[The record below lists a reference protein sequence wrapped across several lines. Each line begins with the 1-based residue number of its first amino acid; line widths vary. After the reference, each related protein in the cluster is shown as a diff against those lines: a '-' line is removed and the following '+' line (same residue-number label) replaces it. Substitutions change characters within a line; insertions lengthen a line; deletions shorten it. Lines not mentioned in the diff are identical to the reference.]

1 MTLAVAL
8 PNWVGDAVMATPAL
22 RALRGRFPAERI
34 VGVARPSVRQ
44 TLDPNPWID
53 AYIDVGKSTADLR
66 RAAAALRR
74 EKAEAGLLMPNS
86 FRSAL
91 LFWMGKVRRRVG
103 YDRGGRGILLTDTV
117 QPLREQGRF
126 VPTPMITYYGALA
139 GLLGA
144 DPSDV
149 RMELFTTD
157 ADEAAAAAAYAKA
170 GVDPAQT
177 LLLCPGY
184 AFGPSK
190 GWPAE
195 HWAALAAAAKERFG
209 LTSAILCGPAEAPVA
224 QAILALATGVV
235 TLHDKGVS
243 LGAARAV
250 VRQARAMVAVDS
262 GLRHYAAAFNKPVV
276 ALFGPTDIRWTETW
290 HRKEV
295 RLHAVPPC
303 GPCQEPV
310 CPTGTSECMW
320 KILPDE
326 AVAALGEAL
335 QRSGGAE

>member
-22 RALRGRFPAERI
+22 RALRTRFPGQRI
-34 VGVARPSVRQ
+34 VAVARPSVRQ

-53 AYIDVGKSTADLR
+53 AYIETGKSTLDLR
-66 RAAAALRR
+66 RTAAALRR
-74 EKAEAGLLMPNS
+74 EKIETGLLMPNS

-91 LFWMGKVRRRVG
+91 AFWMGRVHRRIG
-103 YDRGGRGILLTDTV
+103 YNRGGRGMFLTDAL
-117 QPLREQGRF
+117 QPPRDGSRF
-126 VPTPMITYYGALA
+126 VPTPMIQYYGALVA
-139 GLLGA
+139 VLGA
-144 DPSDV
+144 DPSDP
-149 RMELFTTD
+149 RMELFPTP

-170 GVDPAQT
+170 GLDPQQT

-195 HWAALAAAAKERFG
+195 HWAALAAGARQRLG
-209 LTSAILCGPAEAPVA
+209 LEPAILCGPAETPVA
-224 QAILALATGVV
+224 QAILAAAPDCA
-235 TLHDKGVS
+235 TLHDKGVTLAS
-243 LGAARAV
+243 ARAV
-250 VRQARAMVAVDS
+250 VRQARALVAIDS

-276 ALFGPTDIRWTETW
+276 ALFGPTDIQWTDTF

-295 RLHAVPPC
+295 RLQAVPPC

-310 CPTGTSECMW
+310 CPVGTTECMW
-320 KILPDE
+320 KIRPEETLD
-326 AVAALGEAL
+326 ALATAL
-335 QRSGGAE
+335 QRDR